1 MLRNKRNRRDTGT
14 ATDQTAPTQEEEG
27 IERDKLKSHMA
38 RRGTLEADLF
48 FEIKKSRSLAWKVA
62 AGGFFCGIVG
72 LGLAGFTLHRYAQPI
87 ASQLLTLDSDTGI
100 VEPTQLVTS
109 QKSYGEA
116 VDAGYVARYIQV
128 RESYNY
134 YQQQTLYD
142 TTMLMS
148 SRTVAQPYAAQFGG
162 QNSLDKRWG
171 DSKVVR
177 VEINSVIA
185 NPQTGQATV
194 RYTTQRQDRGQRLPD
209 PEQHWIATLSY
220 EYPNRTMD
228 VDDRYK
234 NPLGFLVTSFDKHA
248 ENTGR

>member
-1 MLRNKRNRRDTGT
+1 MLRNKRNRRDTDSPP
-14 ATDQTAPTQEEEG
+14 DQAAPSEEEQG
-27 IERDKLKSHMA
+27 IERGKLKSHMA

-62 AGGFFCGIVG
+62 AAGFLCGAVG
-72 LGLAGFTLHRYAQPI
+72 LGITSFTLYRYAQPI
-87 ASQLLTLDSDTGI
+87 ASQLLVLNKETGI
-100 VEPTQLVTS
+100 AQPTEIGTS
-109 QKSYGEA
+109 TKSHGEV

-194 RYTTQRQDRGQRLPD
+194 RYTTQMQDRGQRLPD

-220 EYPNRTMD
+220 EYPKRTMD